1 MNTNQHS
8 KTTIIAKIISIYLAL
23 ILTACSVTPVS
34 TPSPSTPP
42 ATEAIP
48 TSTEIPI
55 ELEGKVFS
63 TTEDLPEEITCNSK
77 TLQYYFI
84 IVIDSLKV

>member
-1 MNTNQHS
+1 MTTNKNSNH
-8 KTTIIAKIISIYLAL
+8 KLIEKISTLFLAL
-23 ILTACSVTPVS
+23 SLTACSVTPVS
-34 TPSPSTPP
+34 TQSPSTPP

-48 TSTEIPI
+48 TPTEIAI